1 MCPDIPALMERLF
14 FAALSATTRVETT
27 QASFKKVQVKLI
39 MVKPFNGILH
49 NCGKKNEEAVYCY
62 VLIWKGV

>member
-27 QASFKKVQVKLI
+27 QAPFKNVQVKLI

-49 NCGKKNEEAVYCY
+49 NCEKK
-62 VLIWKGV
+62 